1 MKGVK
6 DLTTNKEYNKRLVQ
20 LLEGYDIKSI
30 VSEME
35 NNSLLFMQL
44 MNLANYAESYQN
56 DIMTIDE
63 DFLLNNL
70 NYNKKDTKNIMN
82 NIRKYGANYST
93 ILEQTYNINNNSNSI
108 FEADD
113 MYRNSEAQA
122 ELKCNVSEAQA
133 ELKVDDN
140 DEAELDDNIDVEN
153 MYHMSETNVKLNKDN
168 KTESK
173 KTHYFFNN
181 ILFFTNDTDAKTN
194 KTLKNL
200 EDAIQ
205 YTDINLVKFDCD
217 QVSYTATDK
226 YIEITDGKTKYKIK
240 DQSNIDTICIVRLGA
255 QNNEQCVECIKEIQ
269 DWGIFTLNP
278 ICAAKR
284 ASNKYTSAVLMKR
297 YDIPQPNF
305 ALLIKHDIKDGYNS
319 LNKKLNLIY
328 PDVIESYK
336 KGEDSKEAKEVEK
349 YEYVVKILDG
359 HGGTGVFMLNGK
371 NILPVLQAIF
381 AIDED
386 RELLL
391 QRKEEADGGDIR
403 VHVITLNNEQK
414 IIAAMK
420 RVKISGDFRSNV
432 SLGATAEKVDLTKE
446 QEEIALKV
454 AKISGMPWCAVDIMP
469 LVKGSNKE
477 IGDNV
482 VLEYNS
488 SPGTEGISEVLKHN
502 FVTLLLDA
510 INDPNDL
517 PIQSKQIGYIENV
530 KFTLI
535 DNIHRNSEAQA
546 ELNKDVNDSNDND
559 SNDED
564 VKPIKLKSKF
574 DTGNGA
580 KASTLGCD
588 KLDIKYNKVV
598 ATINGKEYEF
608 DIVGKSNPKVGN
620 LRQER
625 ITVIIPKIQIG
636 TRKLK
641 DVTFALV
648 DDRDKSTRV
657 LINRDVMK
665 KMGFVINP
673 NKKNMI
679 TD

>member
-1 MKGVK
+1 
-6 DLTTNKEYNKRLVQ
+6 
-20 LLEGYDIKSI
+20 
-30 VSEME
+30 
-35 NNSLLFMQL
+35 
-44 MNLANYAESYQN
+44 
-56 DIMTIDE
+56 
-63 DFLLNNL
+63 
-70 NYNKKDTKNIMN
+70 
-82 NIRKYGANYST
+82 
-93 ILEQTYNINNNSNSI
+93 
-108 FEADD
+108 
-113 MYRNSEAQA
+113 
-122 ELKCNVSEAQA
+122 
-133 ELKVDDN
+133 
-140 DEAELDDNIDVEN
+140 
-153 MYHMSETNVKLNKDN
+153 
-168 KTESK
+168 
-173 KTHYFFNN
+173 
-181 ILFFTNDTDAKTN
+181 
-194 KTLKNL
+194 
-200 EDAIQ
+200 
-205 YTDINLVKFDCD
+205 
-217 QVSYTATDK
+217 
-226 YIEITDGKTKYKIK
+226 
-240 DQSNIDTICIVRLGA
+240 
-255 QNNEQCVECIKEIQ
+255 
-269 DWGIFTLNP
+269 
-278 ICAAKR
+278 
-284 ASNKYTSAVLMKR
+284 MKR

-305 ALLIKHDIKDGYNS
+305 ALLIKHDISDGYNS

-328 PDVIESYK
+328 SDVIESYK
-336 KGEDSKEAKEVEK
+336 NGNDSKEVKEVEK

-403 VHVITLNNEQK
+403 VHVVTLNNEQK

-432 SLGATAEKVDLTKE
+432 SLGATAEKVELTKE

-488 SPGTEGISEVLKHN
+488 SPGTEGISEVLNQN
-502 FVTLLLDA
+502 FVTLLLNA

-535 DNIHRNSEAQA
+535 NNMHRNSEAQA
-546 ELNKDVNDSNDND
+546 ELKDNNDKYI
-559 SNDED
+559 
-564 VKPIKLKSKF
+564 KPIILESKF

-588 KLDIKYNKVV
+588 KLDIKYNKVI
-598 ATINGKEYEF
+598 ATINKNEYEF
-608 DIVGKSNPKVGN
+608 DIIGKSNPKVGN
-620 LRQER
+620 NRQER
-625 ITVIIPKIQIG
+625 ITVIIPEIQIG

-648 DDRDKSTRV
+648 DDRDKSTSV

-673 NKKNMI
+673 NKKNML
-679 TD
+679 DD

>member
-1 MKGVK
+1 MKVVQ
-6 DLTTNKEYNKRLVQ
+6 DLTTKEEYNKRLIQ

-30 VSEME
+30 VREME
-35 NNSLLFMQL
+35 HNSSLFMQL
-44 MNLANYAESYQN
+44 INLANYAENYQN
-56 DIMTIDE
+56 VIMTIDE
-63 DFLLNNL
+63 DFLLNKL
-70 NYNKKDTKNIMN
+70 NYNKKDTKKIMN
-82 NIRKYGANYST
+82 NIRKYGANYNT
-93 ILEQTYNINNNSNSI
+93 ILEQTYNINSHHIS
-108 FEADD
+108 EATDD
-113 MYRNSEAQA
+113 IHRNSEAQA
-122 ELKCNVSEAQA
+122 ELMSHMSGTNVT
-133 ELKVDDN
+133 LKVDDN
-140 DEAELDDNIDVEN
+140 DESELDSNIDVEN
-153 MYHMSETNVKLNKDN
+153 AQRDSEAQAGLDKK
-168 KTESK
+168 SK

-205 YTDINLVKFDCD
+205 YTDINLIKFNCD

-269 DWGIFTLNP
+269 EWGIFTLNP

-297 YDIPQPNF
+297 YEIPQPNF
-305 ALLIKHDIKDGYNS
+305 ALLIKHDISDGYNS

-336 KGEDSKEAKEVEK
+336 KGEDSKEVKKIEK

-403 VHVITLNNEQK
+403 VHVVTLNNEQK

-432 SLGATAEKVDLTKE
+432 SLGATAEKVELTKE

-469 LVKGSNKE
+469 LVKDSNKE

-488 SPGTEGISEVLKHN
+488 SPGTEGISEVLKQN

-535 DNIHRNSEAQA
+535 DN
-546 ELNKDVNDSNDND
+546 NKN
-559 SNDED
+559 ED
-564 VKPIKLKSKF
+564 IKPIKLESKF

-598 ATINGKEYEF
+598 ATIKNKEYEF

-620 LRQER
+620 DRQER
-625 ITVIIPKIQIG
+625 ITVTIPEIQIG

-648 DDRDKSTRV
+648 DDRDKSTPV

-679 TD
+679 DE